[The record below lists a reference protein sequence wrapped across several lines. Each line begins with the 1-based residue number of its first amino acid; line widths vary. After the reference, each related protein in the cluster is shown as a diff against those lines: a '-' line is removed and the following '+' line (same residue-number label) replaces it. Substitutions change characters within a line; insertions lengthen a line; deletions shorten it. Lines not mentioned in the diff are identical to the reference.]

1 MTALN
6 THLTINLSEE
16 CSTNSVSVSYK
27 PSEFQA
33 SSYGSRDK
41 SIDSMLALGTKS
53 CPLHKTLSKLN
64 SLLASQVNI
73 HEHLAKRGLT
83 SVKLELIN
91 KKLSISKLLNS
102 LSFQKL
108 NQIITLL
115 TNSFVKNK
123 DFYDFSLGV
132 LDVVTD
138 KIKTELDEDFT
149 KIKRRIDKSW
159 STNVSIESID
169 GYSYHGKASSFSF
182 KDSYKFKICD
192 VGGVDNI
199 TKTISEMFAS
209 SIKPYTDIYMEKIAN
224 DSFKSIQIHYE
235 TSQNI
240 HSQIE
245 RIVWELYGQDG
256 TKRHSNSAIYE
267 QFDELVTMFSEK
279 FSESSYHFPPSFGLV
294 KRQVTA
300 AVSFADNMLSNFTKP
315 DYKDFSSYHNAH
327 YYNFLELQKKGLPL
341 PRFMDENEIMVSIAR
356 TKRYFSVFGLCEASI
371 ASFLENKDSLTNFET
386 IVDALESTLN
396 NLIDDI
402 CLLYNEDSELNF

>member
-16 CSTNSVSVSYK
+16 YSTNSVSVSYK

-41 SIDSMLALGTKS
+41 GIDSMLVLGTKS
-53 CPLHKTLSKLN
+53 CRLHESLSKLN

-73 HEHLAKRGLT
+73 YEHLGKQGLT
-83 SVKLELIN
+83 SVKTELIN
-91 KKLSISKLLNS
+91 KKLSVSKLLNS
-102 LSFQKL
+102 LSYQKL

-115 TNSFVKNK
+115 TNSFVKNE
-123 DFYDFSLGV
+123 DFYDFSLGMIS
-132 LDVVTD
+132 VVSD
-138 KIKTELDEDFT
+138 KIKTELNEDFT
-149 KIKRRIDKSW
+149 KIKRRIDDSW

-169 GYSYHGKASSFSF
+169 GYSYHSKVSSFSF

-192 VGGVDNI
+192 VGGVDNL
-199 TKTISEMFAS
+199 TKTISEMFGS
-209 SIKPYTDIYMEKIAN
+209 SIKPYADIYMEKIAH

-235 TSQNI
+235 TSHNI
-240 HSQIE
+240 YSQIE
-245 RIVWELYGQDG
+245 RIVWELYMEDG
-256 TKRHSNSAIYE
+256 TKRHSNSAMYE
-267 QFDELVTMFSEK
+267 QFDELVTMYGEK
-279 FSESSYHFPPSFGLV
+279 FTESSFHFPPTFGLV

-327 YYNFLELQKKGLPL
+327 YYNFLELQKKGLPV
-341 PRFMDENEIMVSIAR
+341 PRFMAENEIMLSIAR
-356 TKRYFSVFGLCEASI
+356 TKRYFSVFTLCEASI
-371 ASFLENKDSLTNFET
+371 TSFLEHKDSLTNFES
-386 IVDALESTLN
+386 IVVALESTLD
-396 NLIDDI
+396 NLIDAI